1 MKVGDS
7 LEIPALNETRKVKS
21 IQMFRVSQTKAL
33 LVNCQIM
40 ILVQVSVDKIHGGD
54 RAGICVTQFDPKLL
68 ERGLVRPTN
77 NILTLFQFSFLGLH
91 TWKCSQHL
99 GSSCLNGK
107 DSIFQG
113 RGLQNKQKGQK
124 FNTKLSTGEKQGKIP
139 HISGTRDSAGQADTL
154 AWWSQQQFCQ
164 GHL

>member
-1 MKVGDS
+1 
-7 LEIPALNETRKVKS
+7 
-21 IQMFRVSQTKAL
+21 
-33 LVNCQIM
+33 M

-113 RGLQNKQKGQK
+113 RGLQKKKVKSLTQNCPQVKSKAK
-124 FNTKLSTGEKQGKIP
+124 F
-139 HISGTRDSAGQADTL
+139 HISLGHETVLAKLTLLHGGVSSSSAKDTFDFSPEYHYQVIL
-154 AWWSQQQFCQ
+154 KKEQQMILINISNAGAC
-164 GHL
+164 GGWRGGS